1 MTNIPTK
8 PDESQLH
15 LEALLYLLGDPALDR
30 QAFEVRL
37 ADDSRLGEI
46 LSEAV
51 SVYQWTQGV
60 STWRMLPASDPTL
73 TAQATMALSSS
84 VWRTY
89 ATLAA
94 SFLLV
99 GFFGWQAIPW
109 MRSTS
114 AEIALLN
121 NVVSAWG
128 ELQKDELDSQF
139 LRDSIGSDFENAIA
153 SQDLTFESDVPE
165 WLVLAAADRLDGD
178 ELSDGKAFIQ

>member
-1 MTNIPTK
+1 MTDIQSK

-15 LEALLYLLGDPALDR
+15 LEALLYLLGDPVLDR
-30 QAFEVRL
+30 QAFEERL

-60 STWRMLPASDPTL
+60 STWRMLPASGPTL
-73 TAQATMALSSS
+73 SAQPTMALPRG

-94 SFLLV
+94 SLLII
-99 GFFGWQAIPW
+99 GLLGWQTIPW

-114 AEIALLN
+114 TEIALLN
-121 NVVSAWG
+121 SVVWAWG
-128 ELQKDELDSQF
+128 ELQTEESDSQF
-139 LRDSIGSDFENAIA
+139 VRDSSGSDVETAIA
-153 SQDLTFESDVPE
+153 SQDLTLESDVPE
-165 WLVLAAADRLDGD
+165 WLVLATADRLDGH
-178 ELSDGKAFIQ
+178 ELSDGKALIQ